1 MRGMTLMKKFSNDL
15 MSYKG
20 MESEVDFHSFLGL
33 LSDNSGV
40 EEIVAFRY
48 NRKDNLIK
56 NMDSWVL
63 ESSNNWSTKIDVYFM
78 ERLIEIYGISK
89 QVIYLPDV
97 EKGDTLE
104 TICYKDRITEINT
117 FPLDES
123 NIGVVIIFGTKKF
136 RSMEIS
142 AILRV
147 FVMCIEEKI
156 KNGLLKEKLDLAKYT
171 IESTS
176 SSVNYG
182 FIIVDSFG
190 RIKKFNDKVEVLLN
204 KKLENSYEEY
214 IDQVINIVHEN
225 PHSDYLDC
233 IDQVFISGVSTGWGN
248 EGALISDE
256 GDIKYIDICYSP
268 CFDESGNVDRVS
280 IMFSDITEKVHNEG
294 KISYISKYDIMT
306 GIYNREHFIE
316 ILENPVG
323 KNEYFSIVVCD
334 IDGLRTLNTSRGYSF
349 GDFIIKSFG
358 KNVRQSVGENDVF
371 ARWGEDEF
379 AILVNNSD
387 IENVNRLCK
396 SIQSKFDNN
405 LITDNQVTISF
416 GVSVKENEFETGIDV
431 LYKAEKDL
439 RIRKNKI

>member
-1 MRGMTLMKKFSNDL
+1 
-15 MSYKG
+15 
-20 MESEVDFHSFLGL
+20 
-33 LSDNSGV
+33 
-40 EEIVAFRY
+40 
-48 NRKDNLIK
+48 
-56 NMDSWVL
+56 
-63 ESSNNWSTKIDVYFM
+63 
-78 ERLIEIYGISK
+78 
-89 QVIYLPDV
+89 
-97 EKGDTLE
+97 
-104 TICYKDRITEINT
+104 
-117 FPLDES
+117 
-123 NIGVVIIFGTKKF
+123 
-136 RSMEIS
+136 
-142 AILRV
+142 
-147 FVMCIEEKI
+147 
-156 KNGLLKEKLDLAKYT
+156 
-171 IESTS
+171 
-176 SSVNYG
+176 
-182 FIIVDSFG
+182 
-190 RIKKFNDKVEVLLN
+190 
-204 KKLENSYEEY
+204 
-214 IDQVINIVHEN
+214 
-225 PHSDYLDC
+225 
-233 IDQVFISGVSTGWGN
+233 
-248 EGALISDE
+248 
-256 GDIKYIDICYSP
+256 
-268 CFDESGNVDRVS
+268 
-280 IMFSDITEKVHNEG
+280 MFSDITEKVHNEG